1 LNNTEIIKKK
11 LSLIKVKTGEKNM
24 RAKLLKEN
32 AFKKHNINLEILPF
46 IFKRHRQ
53 IFNNLK
59 TYIID
64 YYF

>member
-1 LNNTEIIKKK
+1 
-11 LSLIKVKTGEKNM
+11 M